1 MGEQATYRV
10 QIDPAE
16 RLSVDALIDAAKA
29 LEAIGSADTAQA
41 ARMIDAAPAG
51 EPVLLTIRDAYV
63 GLALEWARLVGDVLA
78 EHTISADV
86 HVWEAPFGWGS
97 YGVHVHRRPD
107 GSTQQRI
114 LRGLELHTI
123 P

>member
-29 LEAIGSADTAQA
+29 LEAIGGADTAQA

-51 EPVLLTIRDAYV
+51 EPVLLTIRDC
-63 GLALEWARLVGDVLA
+63 L
-78 EHTISADV
+78 
-86 HVWEAPFGWGS
+86 
-97 YGVHVHRRPD
+97 RRPRL
-107 GSTQQRI
+107 GV
-114 LRGLELHTI
+114 GAAGG
-123 P
+123 